1 MLTLMNKIESRKT
14 HKCALFIEEST
25 TTRVRG
31 KLENMGVWH
40 SGNCGGL

>member
-1 MLTLMNKIESRKT
+1 MAKEKLTNVYVF
-14 HKCALFIEEST
+14 AEENT